1 MRFIARYRDP
11 EGHQRGKAFPTK
23 KAANE
28 FLARVAVDVQRGE
41 YVSPDNARRPLGPI
55 AEEWIAS
62 LYHLKPKTLM
72 NYENALRYHVLPRLG
87 ETPVGAIDQHRVRR
101 FITDMLGDGV
111 SPAQVRKA
119 VGRLKQTLDLA
130 VELGLIRKNPCV
142 GVKLP
147 PMPHEEM
154 HFLTADQIATL
165 AAGMPEP
172 YDLMVRFRRL
182 HRPARGRDRRA
193 APSSPTAGR
202 CQRRR
207 ADRRVGGARRPGR
220 ARPQI
225 LQLPPRGQAAGLP
238 RGAAA
243 RTPRRRGTGHAR
255 VPRAAGRSDAA
266 QQLLQR
272 IFKPT
277 LRQTLPKHL
286 HGVRFHDLRH
296 SNAALLIAEGGHRK
310 AIQQRL
316 GHSSITVTLD
326 RYGHLF
332 PSLDDALADA
342 LDATYRTT
350 LDARRSLSGPGDED
364 PPDDVVVD
372 LWSAGGPRAGE
383 ATTKSLSPAET
394 SSREPDSNR
403 RPSLYKVWR
412 PESGERERTPA
423 EG

>member
-1 MRFIARYRDP
+1 MGSVRQKASGSWEARYRDP

-55 AEEWIAS
+55 AEEWVAS

-72 NYENALRYHVLPRLG
+72 NYENTLRYHVLPRLG
-87 ETPVGAIDQHRVRR
+87 ETPVGAIDQRRVRR

-130 VELGLIRKNPCV
+130 VELGAIRKNPCV

-154 HFLTADQIATL
+154 HFLTADQVATL
-165 AAGMPEP
+165 ADGMSAP
-172 YDLMVRFRRL
+172 YDLMVRFAAYTGLRAGEIAALRRRHVRL
-182 HRPARGRDRRA
+182 DDAKVVVLTAVSEVRGDLVEHDPKSYSSRRA
-193 APSSPTAGR
+193 VKLPAFL
-202 CQRRR
+202 
-207 ADRRVGGARRPGR
+207 VE
-220 ARPQI
+220 
-225 LQLPPRGQAAGLP
+225 QLRDHLG
-238 RGAAA
+238 
-243 RTPRRRGTGHAR
+243 
-255 VPRAAGRSDAA
+255 DAA
-266 QQLLQR
+266 PDTPVFPAPQGGPMRHSNFYQR

-277 LRQTLPKHL
+277 VRQTLPEHL

-296 SNAALLIAEGGHRK
+296 SNAALLIAEGGHPK

-342 LDATYRTT
+342 LDATYRTAQG
-350 LDARRSLSGPGDED
+350 ARRSLSGPGDD
-364 PPDDVVVD
+364 GPSGDVVVD
-372 LWSAGGPRAGE
+372 LWSADGPRAGE
-383 ATTKSLSPAET
+383 QTTKSRSPGET

-403 RPSLYKVWR
+403 RPSLYKSVAL
-412 PESGERERTPA
+412 TY
-423 EG
+423 